1 MRKRRFFFREPALI
15 ALQSLGAHKLR
26 SFLTLLGL
34 ILAVATLT
42 GVVSVVE
49 GMNRYFAER
58 IANMGSNVFYV
69 QRYPI
74 ITNLRDF
81 MAARRR
87 NPKLTLDDYEYLR
100 ENLMLAELV
109 GAREFQRANVRYGK
123 QNILEVS
130 LRGVT
135 ANMIDITPEKVG
147 MGRYFTEGEFER
159 RALVAFIGA
168 DLREQLFPNV
178 DPLGKTLLID
188 GRPVR
193 IIGVA
198 EELGSA
204 FGQSQ
209 DNFVYVPLTTLHKY
223 WGRGNPTWTGVR
235 VGIKC
240 SNPAV
245 MMQAKEEA
253 RTLMRIRRG
262 LKYDEEDNFGIV
274 ESESLT
280 RLWDNLVGGLFTG
293 AILIVSVFL
302 LVGGMVIMNIMLASV
317 TERTREIGVRKA
329 IGARRRDI
337 VWQFLSEAMTLTVL
351 AGVLAVGV
359 SYGISTLIRQT
370 VPNLPSYIPTW
381 AVVLGVS
388 VAAGT
393 GLFFGLYPAVKAAR
407 LDPVDALR
415 YE

>member
-1 MRKRRFFFREPALI
+1 MRITMDRTEGD
-15 ALQSLGAHKLR
+15 LQSIPLPNLLHSLFGEAR
-26 SFLTLLGL
+26 TGVLTL
-34 ILAVATLT
+34 
-42 GVVSVVE
+42 
-49 GMNRYFAER
+49 
-58 IANMGSNVFYV
+58 
-69 QRYPI
+69 
-74 ITNLRDF
+74 
-81 MAARRR
+81 
-87 NPKLTLDDYEYLR
+87 
-100 ENLMLAELV
+100 
-109 GAREFQRANVRYGK
+109 QRANVRYGK

-159 RALVAFIGA
+159 RSLVAFIGA

-235 VGIKC
+235 VGIKS
-240 SNPAV
+240 SNPGV

-302 LVGGMVIMNIMLASV
+302 LVGGIVIMNIMLASV
-317 TERTREIGVRKA
+317 TERTREIGIRKSL
-329 IGARRRDI
+329 GARRGDI
-337 VWQFLSEAMTLTVL
+337 LMQFLVEASLIAAVGGAM
-351 AGVLAVGV
+351 GVLLAILIREVVEATTPLPMHTPWWAIALGVGV
-359 SYGISTLIRQT
+359 AT
-370 VPNLPSYIPTW
+370 
-381 AVVLGVS
+381 S
-388 VAAGT
+388 V
-393 GLFFGLYPAVKAAR
+393 GLFFGIYPAWKAAR
-407 LDPVDALR
+407 FDPVVALR
-415 YE
+415 AE

>member
-42 GVVSVVE
+42 GVVSVVV

-123 QNILEVS
+123 QSLLEVS

-159 RALVAFIGA
+159 RSLVAFIGA
-168 DLREQLFPNV
+168 DLRERLFPNV

-235 VGIKC
+235 VGIKS
-240 SNPAV
+240 SNPGV

-280 RLWDNLVGGLFTG
+280 RLWKNLVGGLFTG

-302 LVGGMVIMNIMLASV
+302 LVGGIVIMNIMLASV
-317 TERTREIGVRKA
+317 TERTREIGIRKSL
-329 IGARRRDI
+329 GARRGDI
-337 VWQFLSEAMTLTVL
+337 LMQFLVEASLISAVGGAM
-351 AGVLAVGV
+351 GVLLAILIREVVEATTPLPMHTPWWAIALGVGV
-359 SYGISTLIRQT
+359 AT
-370 VPNLPSYIPTW
+370 
-381 AVVLGVS
+381 S
-388 VAAGT
+388 V
-393 GLFFGLYPAVKAAR
+393 GLFFGIYPAWKAAR
-407 LDPVDALR
+407 FDPVVALR
-415 YE
+415 AE

>member
-100 ENLMLAELV
+100 ANLTLAELV

-123 QNILEVS
+123 QSLLEVS

-159 RALVAFIGA
+159 RSLVAFIGA
-168 DLREQLFPNV
+168 DLRERLFPNV

-235 VGIKC
+235 VGIKS
-240 SNPAV
+240 SNPGV

-280 RLWDNLVGGLFTG
+280 RLWKNLVGGLFTG

-302 LVGGMVIMNIMLASV
+302 LVGGIVIMNIMLASV
-317 TERTREIGVRKA
+317 TERTREIGIRKSL
-329 IGARRRDI
+329 GARRGDI
-337 VWQFLSEAMTLTVL
+337 LMQFLVEASLISAVGGAM
-351 AGVLAVGV
+351 GVLLAILIREVVEATTPLPMHTPWWAIALGVGV
-359 SYGISTLIRQT
+359 AT
-370 VPNLPSYIPTW
+370 
-381 AVVLGVS
+381 S
-388 VAAGT
+388 V
-393 GLFFGLYPAVKAAR
+393 GLFFGIYPAWKAAR
-407 LDPVDALR
+407 FDPVVALR
-415 YE
+415 AE